1 MRLLPFDYAVRNL
14 GRSRIRLVLSVLGSA
29 LVVLLVIAAGG
40 FVRGMDRA
48 LRATGAEQNVM
59 VMGIGSEES
68 VERSE
73 ISAATASLI
82 EASVSGIR
90 TLAGVAYIS
99 PEVHVMLPVRAGV
112 EGERAGHALLRGITP
127 AATLVHSN
135 VSLVEGRLARP
146 GMDELMV
153 GRMAATTIGL
163 PESDLRL
170 GGVLRIDNR
179 PWTIVGRFAAPGSVL
194 DAEVWAPLADLM
206 AATKR
211 DTVSCVVVTLE
222 PGEAEFADLAAFA
235 LMRPDLELAAM
246 PEREYYDQLSAF
258 FAPIRAVAWITAALI
273 AIGGLFGGLNTMY
286 AAFASRV
293 RELGT
298 LQSLGFRRGAIIT
311 SLVQESSLATAA
323 GALGACA
330 VGVWLLD
337 GVGVRFSAGAFALV
351 VDTTVVLIG
360 LVSGI
365 ALGLIGALPPA
376 WRCLRM
382 PIPTALKSV

>member
-14 GRSRIRLVLSVLGSA
+14 GRSRIRLALSVLGSA

-48 LRATGAEQNVM
+48 LRATGAEHNVM
-59 VMGIGSEES
+59 VLGIGSEES

-90 TLAGVAYIS
+90 TRAGVAYIS

-112 EGERAGHALLRGITP
+112 EGERSGHALLRGITP

-163 PESDLRL
+163 PESDLRV
-170 GGVLRIDNR
+170 GGILRIDNR

-222 PGEAEFADLAAFA
+222 PGEAEFADIAAFA
-235 LMRPDLELAAM
+235 LIRPDLELSAM

-273 AIGGLFGGLNTMY
+273 AVGGLFGGLNTMY

-337 GVGVRFSAGAFALV
+337 GVGVRFSAGAFELV

-360 LVSGI
+360 LASGI

>member
-1 MRLLPFDYAVRNL
+1 LLPFDYAVRNL

-163 PESDLRL
+163 PESDLRV
-170 GGVLRIDNR
+170 GGILRIDNR

-222 PGEAEFADLAAFA
+222 PGEAESADIAAFA

>member
-1 MRLLPFDYAVRNL
+1 LLPFDYAVRNL

-90 TLAGVAYIS
+90 TRAGVAYIS

>member
-14 GRSRIRLVLSVLGSA
+14 GRSRLRLALSVLGSA

-48 LRATGAEQNVM
+48 LRATGDEQNVL

-82 EASVSGIR
+82 EASVEGIR
-90 TLAGVAYIS
+90 TRAGVAYIS
-99 PEVHVMLPVRAGV
+99 PEVHVMLPVQGGPA
-112 EGERAGHALLRGITP
+112 GERGGHALLRGITP
-127 AATLVHSN
+127 AATLVHGN
-135 VSLVEGRLARP
+135 VSLTEGRLPRP
-146 GMDELMV
+146 GADEVMV
-153 GRMAATTIGL
+153 GRMAATTVGLEEGDLAIGAT
-163 PESDLRL
+163 
-170 GGVLRIDNR
+170 VRIDSR
-179 PWTIVGRFAAPGSVL
+179 RWTVVGRFAAPGTVL
-194 DAEVWAPLADLM
+194 DAEIWLPIADIM
-206 AATKR
+206 IATKR
-211 DTVSCVVVTLE
+211 ETISCVVLTLE
-222 PGEAEFADLAAFA
+222 PGEAEFSDIAAFA

-273 AIGGLFGGLNTMY
+273 AVGGLFGGLNTMY

-298 LQSLGFRRGAIIT
+298 LQSLGFRRGAIVV

-330 VGVWLLD
+330 VGVLLLD
-337 GVGVRFSAGAFALV
+337 GLGVRFSAGAFALS
-351 VDTTVVLIG
+351 VDAPVVLIG
-360 LVSGI
+360 LSAGVL
-365 ALGLIGALPPA
+365 LGLIGALPPA

-382 PIPTALKSV
+382 PIPTALKSM

>member
-1 MRLLPFDYAVRNL
+1 LLPFDYAVRNL

>member
-14 GRSRIRLVLSVLGSA
+14 GRSPLRLALSVLGSA

-40 FVRGMDRA
+40 FVRGMDGA
-48 LRATGAEQNVM
+48 LRATGHQHNVL
-59 VMGIGSEES
+59 VMGVGSEES

-90 TLAGVAYIS
+90 TRAGVAYVS
-99 PEVHVMLPVRAGV
+99 PEVHVMLPVRAGPA
-112 EGERAGHALLRGITP
+112 GERHGNAFLRGVTP
-127 AATLVHSN
+127 AATLVHGD
-135 VSLVEGRLARP
+135 VSLIEGRLPRA
-146 GMDELMV
+146 GADEVIV
-153 GRMAATTIGL
+153 GRMAATTIGVRQI
-163 PESDLRL
+163 DLAV
-170 GGVLRIDNR
+170 GAQLRIDNR
-179 PWTIVGRFAAPGSVL
+179 PWTVVGRFTAPGSVL
-194 DAEVWAPLADLM
+194 DGEIWAPLADVM
-206 AATKR
+206 TATR
-211 DTVSCVVVTLE
+211 RETISCVVLTLDPE
-222 PGEAEFADLAAFA
+222 QAEFEDIAAFA

-246 PEREYYDQLSAF
+246 PEREYYRQLSAF
-258 FAPIRAVAWITAALI
+258 FAPIRAVAWVTASLI
-273 AIGGLFGGLNTMY
+273 AVGGLFGGLNTMY

-298 LQSLGFRRGAIIT
+298 LQSLGFRRGAIVV

-323 GALGACA
+323 GALAACA
-330 VGVWLLD
+330 AGVLALD

-351 VDTTVVLIG
+351 VDATVVLIG
-360 LVSGI
+360 LGSGV
-365 ALGLIGALPPA
+365 ALGLVGALPPA

>member
-14 GRSRIRLVLSVLGSA
+14 GRSRLRLALSVLGSG

-48 LRATGAEQNVM
+48 LRATGDEQNVL

-73 ISAATASLI
+73 ISAATASLL

-90 TLAGVAYIS
+90 TRAGVAYVS
-99 PEVHVMLPVRAGV
+99 PEVHVMLPVRGGPS
-112 EGERAGHALLRGITP
+112 GERAGHALLRGITP
-127 AATLVHSN
+127 AATLVHGN
-135 VSLVEGRLARP
+135 VSLIEGRLPRA
-146 GMDELMV
+146 GADEVMV

-163 PESDLRL
+163 NEGDTAV
-170 GGVLRIDNR
+170 GAVMRIDNR
-179 PWTIVGRFAAPGSVL
+179 PWTIVGRFTAPGSVL
-194 DAEVWAPLADLM
+194 DAEVWVPLADIM
-206 AATKR
+206 TATKR
-211 DTVSCVVVTLE
+211 ETISCVVLTLE
-222 PGEAEFADLAAFA
+222 PGEAEFADIAAFA

-258 FAPIRAVAWITAALI
+258 FAPIRAVAWITASLI

-298 LQSLGFRRGAIIT
+298 LQSLGFRRTAIVA

-330 VGVWLLD
+330 AGMLLLD

-360 LVSGI
+360 LGSGI

>member
-14 GRSRIRLVLSVLGSA
+14 GRSRIRLALSVFGSA

-90 TLAGVAYIS
+90 TRAGVAYIS
-99 PEVHVMLPVRAGV
+99 PEVHVMLPVRAGA

-135 VSLVEGRLARP
+135 VSLVEGRLARA

-170 GGVLRIDNR
+170 GGTLRIDNR
-179 PWTIVGRFAAPGSVL
+179 HWTIVGRFAAPGSVL
-194 DAEVWAPLADLM
+194 DAEVWASLPDLM

-211 DTVSCVVVTLE
+211 DTVSCVVITLG
-222 PGEAEFADLAAFA
+222 PGEAEFADIAAFA
-235 LMRPDLELAAM
+235 LMRPDLELSAM

-323 GALGACA
+323 GALAACA
-330 VGVWLLD
+330 MGVWLLD

-360 LVSGI
+360 LGSGI
-365 ALGLIGALPPA
+365 ALGLVGALPPA

>member
-1 MRLLPFDYAVRNL
+1 LLPFDYAVRNL

-90 TLAGVAYIS
+90 TRAGVAYIS

-163 PESDLRL
+163 PESDLRV
-170 GGVLRIDNR
+170 GGILRIDNR

-222 PGEAEFADLAAFA
+222 PGEAESADIAAFA

>member
-90 TLAGVAYIS
+90 TRAGVAYIS

-170 GGVLRIDNR
+170 GGILRIDNR

>member
-1 MRLLPFDYAVRNL
+1 LLPFDYAVRNL

-90 TLAGVAYIS
+90 TRAGVAYIS

-170 GGVLRIDNR
+170 GGILRIDNR

-222 PGEAEFADLAAFA
+222 PGEAEFADIAAFA
-235 LMRPDLELAAM
+235 LMRSDLELAAM

-298 LQSLGFRRGAIIT
+298 LQSWGFRRGAIIT

>member
-14 GRSRIRLVLSVLGSA
+14 GRSRLRLALSVLGSA

-48 LRATGAEQNVM
+48 LRATGDEHNVL

-73 ISAATASLI
+73 IAAATGSLL

-90 TLAGVAYIS
+90 SRAGVAYIS
-99 PEVHVMLPVRAGV
+99 PEVHVMLPVRAGPS
-112 EGERAGHALLRGITP
+112 GEHHGHALLRGITP
-127 AATLVHSN
+127 AATLVHSI
-135 VSLVEGRLARP
+135 VTLTEGRLPRP
-146 GMDELMV
+146 GADEVMV

-163 PESDLRL
+163 RERDLAI
-170 GGVLRIDNR
+170 GAQLRIDNR
-179 PWTIVGRFAAPGSVL
+179 PWTIVGRFAAPGTVL
-194 DAEVWAPLADLM
+194 DAEVWVPLADLM
-206 AATKR
+206 TATKR
-211 DTVSCVVVTLE
+211 ETISCVVLTLE
-222 PGEAEFADLAAFA
+222 PGEAECADIAAFA
-235 LMRPDLELAAM
+235 LMRPDLELSAM
-246 PEREYYDQLSAF
+246 PEREYYDQLAAF
-258 FAPIRAVAWITAALI
+258 FGPIRAVAWVTAALI

-298 LQSLGFRRGAIIT
+298 LQSLGYRRGAIIA

-330 VGVWLLD
+330 AGSLLLD
-337 GVGVRFSAGAFALV
+337 GLGVRFSAGAFALV

-360 LVSGI
+360 LASGI
-365 ALGLIGALPPA
+365 ALGLVGALPPA

-382 PIPTALKSV
+382 PIPTALKSM

>member
-14 GRSRIRLVLSVLGSA
+14 GRSRLRLALSVLGSA

-48 LRATGAEQNVM
+48 LRATGDERNVLI
-59 VMGIGSEES
+59 MGIGSEES

-73 ISAATASLI
+73 ISAATAALL

-90 TLAGVAYIS
+90 TRAGVAYIS
-99 PEVHVMLPVRAGV
+99 PEVHVMLPVRAGTA
-112 EGERAGHALLRGITP
+112 GERQGHALLRGVTP
-127 AATLVHSN
+127 AATLVHSD
-135 VSLVEGRLARP
+135 VMLTEGRLPQA
-146 GMDELMV
+146 GADEIIV

-163 PESDLRL
+163 RERDVAVGEQLW
-170 GGVLRIDNR
+170 IDNR
-179 PWTIVGRFAAPGSVL
+179 PWTIVGRFTAPGTVL

-206 AATKR
+206 TATR
-211 DTVSCVVVTLE
+211 RETISCVVLTLE
-222 PGEAEFADLAAFA
+222 PGGAEFEDIAAFA

-246 PEREYYDQLSAF
+246 PEREYYDQLAAF
-258 FAPIRAVAWITAALI
+258 FGPIRAVAWVTAALI
-273 AIGGLFGGLNTMY
+273 AVGGLFGGLNTMY

-298 LQSLGFRRGAIIT
+298 LQSLGFRRGAIIA

-323 GALGACA
+323 GALLACA
-330 VGVWLLD
+330 AGALLLD
-337 GVGVRFSAGAFALV
+337 GAGVRFSAGAFALV

-360 LVSGI
+360 LGSGI
-365 ALGLIGALPPA
+365 ALGLVGALPPA

-382 PIPTALKSV
+382 PIPIALKSV